1 MGPKVKGDN
10 TGTAFERKVH
20 ELYPSDEDSDPEL
33 EEEEEEEEE
42 TEDKPTR
49 RK

>member
-10 TGTAFERKVH
+10 TGAAFERKVH
-20 ELYPSDEDSDPEL
+20 ELYPSDEDSEPEL
-33 EEEEEEEEE
+33 EEEEEEE
-42 TEDKPTR
+42 KPKQ